1 MSKKAKGKTIP
12 EIWQAFARATIKLD
26 KASDKPNGWHWL
38 WAIRHLKGIFPTP
51 IYTDVRLD
59 PLPNETHGIPV
70 PVPEVIPDDN
80 SFYYRVQDLIKD
92 LGNPKKIIRID
103 FSGLKFNKRDD
114 FSKFVFPVDVSFA
127 KTTFA
132 GIANFS
138 STNFKTADFS
148 KAVFFDYA
156 NFSSTVFDGFAN
168 FDKVIF
174 SNCANFNKT
183 SFHKEAIFTN
193 TKFHQ
198 KKPNRTSFSGVYF
211 SRKTLFTDAKFYCEM
226 RFTGVR
232 FFKDAFFENAV
243 FLRDVYFMKTEFL
256 ETASFKNA
264 EFHGEIAKF
273 KMAVFSK
280 IAIFEKTAFKHYA
293 NFTDSK
299 FYGRTSFQ
307 QAKFENHA
315 PRFYGATLNKQIA
328 WDKITW
334 PKFSTMFRV
343 LLDDTHNKDAI
354 RENQNSYENLAYLME
369 ELGKYHDQH
378 LFFREE
384 MRCRRR
390 LDERFLIRWAF
401 WLYEKLSDY
410 GYGIE
415 RTILAW
421 ALHIFIGFLVITFI
435 AMCGGIRYHES
446 LSCAI
451 SVSFANAN
459 PYAFFGF
466 DSVQLTGCY
475 DMFNV
480 LAPIIFAIIKVIQ
493 TIVGVGLLFLVLL
506 TLRVRFRLK

>member
-59 PLPNETHGIPV
+59 PLPNETYGNPV
-70 PVPEVIPDDN
+70 PVPEVIPDDD

-92 LGNPKKIIRID
+92 LGNPKKIMLID
-103 FSGLKFNKRDD
+103 FSGLKFKKNDD
-114 FSKFVFPVDVSFA
+114 FSKFVFPVFVSFA
-127 KTTFA
+127 KTSFA
-132 GIANFS
+132 GIANFNNTKFQAVDFRKAEFLDYANFFSTVFDS
-138 STNFKTADFS
+138 STNFDKAYFS
-148 KAVFFDYA
+148 DRAL
-156 NFSSTVFDGFAN
+156 
-168 FDKVIF
+168 
-174 SNCANFNKT
+174 FNNA
-183 SFHKEAIFTN
+183 SFRKEAIFTN
-193 TKFHQ
+193 TKFYQ
-198 KKPNRTSFSGVYF
+198 KKLLTTSFSKVTF
-211 SRKTLFTDAKFYCEM
+211 SRKALFTDAKFHCEM
-226 RFTGVR
+226 RFTDAR
-232 FFKDAFFENAV
+232 FFKNAFFKNAV
-243 FLRDVYFMKTEFL
+243 FFKDVYFVKTEFR

-264 EFHGEIAKF
+264 TFHGEIAKF

-280 IAIFEKTAFKHYA
+280 IAIFEKTTFKHYA
-293 NFTDSK
+293 NFTDSE
-299 FYGRTSFQ
+299 FYGRTGFQ

-334 PKFSTMFRV
+334 PKFSTMSRV

-415 RTILAW
+415 RAILAW

-435 AMCGGIRYHES
+435 AMCGGIRYQES
-446 LSCAI
+446 VSCAI

-475 DMFNV
+475 DMFNKH
-480 LAPIIFAIIKVIQ
+480 APILFAIIKVIQ
-493 TIVGVGLLFLVLL
+493 TILGIALLFLVVL

>member
-12 EIWQAFARATIKLD
+12 EIWQTFARATIKLD

-59 PLPNETHGIPV
+59 PLPNETHGIPA

-138 STNFKTADFS
+138 NTNFKPADFS

-211 SRKTLFTDAKFYCEM
+211 SRKTL
-226 RFTGVR
+226 
-232 FFKDAFFENAV
+232 
-243 FLRDVYFMKTEFL
+243 
-256 ETASFKNA
+256 
-264 EFHGEIAKF
+264 
-273 KMAVFSK
+273 
-280 IAIFEKTAFKHYA
+280 
-293 NFTDSK
+293 
-299 FYGRTSFQ
+299 
-307 QAKFENHA
+307 
-315 PRFYGATLNKQIA
+315 
-328 WDKITW
+328 
-334 PKFSTMFRV
+334 
-343 LLDDTHNKDAI
+343 LL
-354 RENQNSYENLAYLME
+354 NLAL
-369 ELGKYHDQH
+369 
-378 LFFREE
+378 
-384 MRCRRR
+384 
-390 LDERFLIRWAF
+390 
-401 WLYEKLSDY
+401 
-410 GYGIE
+410 
-415 RTILAW
+415 
-421 ALHIFIGFLVITFI
+421 
-435 AMCGGIRYHES
+435 
-446 LSCAI
+446 
-451 SVSFANAN
+451 
-459 PYAFFGF
+459 
-466 DSVQLTGCY
+466 
-475 DMFNV
+475 
-480 LAPIIFAIIKVIQ
+480 
-493 TIVGVGLLFLVLL
+493 
-506 TLRVRFRLK
+506 

>member
-1 MSKKAKGKTIP
+1 
-12 EIWQAFARATIKLD
+12 
-26 KASDKPNGWHWL
+26 
-38 WAIRHLKGIFPTP
+38 
-51 IYTDVRLD
+51 
-59 PLPNETHGIPV
+59 
-70 PVPEVIPDDN
+70 
-80 SFYYRVQDLIKD
+80 
-92 LGNPKKIIRID
+92 
-103 FSGLKFNKRDD
+103 
-114 FSKFVFPVDVSFA
+114 
-127 KTTFA
+127 
-132 GIANFS
+132 
-138 STNFKTADFS
+138 
-148 KAVFFDYA
+148 
-156 NFSSTVFDGFAN
+156 
-168 FDKVIF
+168 
-174 SNCANFNKT
+174 
-183 SFHKEAIFTN
+183 
-193 TKFHQ
+193 
-198 KKPNRTSFSGVYF
+198 
-211 SRKTLFTDAKFYCEM
+211 LFTDAKFYCEM

-334 PKFSTMFRV
+334 PKFSTIFRV

-415 RTILAW
+415 RAILAW

-435 AMCGGIRYHES
+435 AMCGGIRYQES
-446 LSCAI
+446 VSCAI

-475 DMFNV
+475 DMFNKH
-480 LAPIIFAIIKVIQ
+480 APILFAIIKVIQ
-493 TIVGVGLLFLVLL
+493 TILGIALLFLVGL